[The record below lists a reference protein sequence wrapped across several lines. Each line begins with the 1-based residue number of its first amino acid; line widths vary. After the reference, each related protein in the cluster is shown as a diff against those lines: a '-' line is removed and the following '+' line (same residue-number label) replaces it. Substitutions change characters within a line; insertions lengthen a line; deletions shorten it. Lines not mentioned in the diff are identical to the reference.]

1 MILLGFVWS
10 YFGWPTYTRALG
22 IHLADPE
29 VGIMTK
35 VYQMVSVK
43 CQTLAEDMPRGGG
56 GYDLSLMVVGKKR
69 KGGSRAEAGGEE

>member
-1 MILLGFVWS
+1 MLRAFGKLKREASGLTHIPVILLGFAWS

-43 CQTLAEDMPRGGG
+43 CQTLAEDMPRGG
-56 GYDLSLMVVGKKR
+56 MICH
-69 KGGSRAEAGGEE
+69 